1 MIPQEII
8 RKKRE
13 GHSLTEEEIKF
24 FVNGLTDKSFSDI
37 QIAAMSMAIF
47 LNDMSSEETV
57 WMTHAMKN
65 SGDTLGWEKI
75 VDSDLVCDKHSTGG
89 VGDKTSLLLAPI
101 LAACDLF
108 VPMISGRGL
117 GHTGG
122 TLDKFDAI
130 PGYNT
135 QPDIETFKK
144 VVREVGCAIIG
155 QTSNLAPADK
165 KLYSIRDVVGTV
177 ESLPLITS
185 SILSK
190 KIASG
195 VTSLVLDVKVGN
207 GSFNSTIQIAEK
219 LAKSLVNVAKGAD
232 LKCEA
237 LITDMNQ
244 VLGKSAGHSLEVI
257 ECIEYL
263 TTTKRDKRLE
273 IITNDLASSL
283 LMMIKN
289 ISKEEA
295 LKKINSVLD
304 NGLAAEKFEKMV
316 HALGGSNSFLSSY
329 EKQLAGNSYSEE
341 IFLNKSGWI
350 KEIDTRKLGL
360 TLIQLGGGRKKV
372 DDKINY
378 QVGYNNIL
386 GIGEYVEEKK
396 PVLKVFADTEDSFK
410 QIKDQIINCFVLTD
424 QEVKKPKNIYQVIN

>member
-8 RKKRE
+8 RKKRD
-13 GHSLTEEEIKF
+13 GISLSEAEIKL
-24 FVNGLTDKSFSDI
+24 FVSGLNDKSFSDE
-37 QIAAMSMAIF
+37 QIAAMSMAIL
-47 LNDMSSEETV
+47 LNGMTEEETV
-57 WMTHAMKN
+57 WLTHAMKN
-65 SGDTLGWEKI
+65 SGDTLEWEKI
-75 VDSDLVCDKHSTGG
+75 IDSDLVCDKHSTGG

-122 TLDKFDAI
+122 TLDKFDSI

-144 VVREVGCAIIG
+144 VVKEVGCAIIG

-195 VTSLVLDVKVGN
+195 IKSLVLDVKVGN
-207 GSFNSTIQIAEK
+207 GSFNTTMQIAED
-219 LAKSLVNVAKGAD
+219 LARSLVNVAKGAK
-232 LKCEA
+232 LQCEA
-237 LITDMNQ
+237 HITDMNQ

-263 TTTKRDKRLE
+263 TSKKRDQRLE
-273 IITNDLASSL
+273 IITNELASSL
-283 LMMIKN
+283 LMMIKK

-295 LKKINSVLD
+295 LEQINLVLD
-304 NGLAAEKFEKMV
+304 NGAAAEKLEKMI
-316 HALGGSNSFLSSY
+316 HALGGSASFLSTY
-329 EKQLAGNSYSEE
+329 NKELGGELHSED
-341 IFLNKSGWI
+341 ILSNKSGWI
-350 KEIDTRKLGL
+350 KEVNTRKLGL
-360 TLIQLGGGRKKV
+360 LLIELGGGRKQIN
-372 DDKINY
+372 DKINY
-378 QVGYNNIL
+378 YVGYNNIL
-386 GIGEYVEEKK
+386 GVGEYVEEKQPIIK
-396 PVLKVFADTEDSFK
+396 IFYNNKDSFK
-410 QIKDQIINCFVLTD
+410 IFKSQISDCFILAD
-424 QEVKKPKNIYQVIN
+424 KEIKYSKKIYKVIK

>member
-65 SGDTLGWEKI
+65 SGDTLEWEKI

-144 VVREVGCAIIG
+144 VVKEVGCAIIG

-273 IITNDLASSL
+273 IITNDFIQVKGWKAIGNKLENKLRMSGFQLNEIENYNSL
-283 LMMIKN
+283 FGRSVEGISRTLSRVYIKKFFRN
-289 ISKEEA
+289 IDA
-295 LKKINSVLD
+295 NKKNTPFEFEDNNSRR
-304 NGLAAEKFEKMV
+304 
-316 HALGGSNSFLSSY
+316 
-329 EKQLAGNSYSEE
+329 
-341 IFLNKSGWI
+341 W
-350 KEIDTRKLGL
+350 
-360 TLIQLGGGRKKV
+360 GGGLES
-372 DDKINY
+372 I
-378 QVGYNNIL
+378 
-386 GIGEYVEEKK
+386 
-396 PVLKVFADTEDSFK
+396 
-410 QIKDQIINCFVLTD
+410 
-424 QEVKKPKNIYQVIN
+424 

>member
-24 FVNGLTDKSFSDI
+24 FVNGLIDKSFSDI

-65 SGDTLGWEKI
+65 SGDTLEWEKI

-155 QTSNLAPADK
+155 QTANLAPADK

-195 VTSLVLDVKVGN
+195 ISSLVLDVKVGN

-273 IITNDLASSL
+273 TITNDLASSL

-329 EKQLAGNSYSEE
+329 GKLLASNSYSEE
-341 IFLNKSGWI
+341 IFLNESGWI
-350 KEIDTRKLGL
+350 KEIDTRNLGL

-410 QIKDQIINCFVLTD
+410 QIKDQIINSFVLTD

>member
-1 MIPQEII
+1 M
-8 RKKRE
+8 
-13 GHSLTEEEIKF
+13 
-24 FVNGLTDKSFSDI
+24 
-37 QIAAMSMAIF
+37 
-47 LNDMSSEETV
+47 
-57 WMTHAMKN
+57 
-65 SGDTLGWEKI
+65 
-75 VDSDLVCDKHSTGG
+75 C
-89 VGDKTSLLLAPI
+89 
-101 LAACDLF
+101 
-108 VPMISGRGL
+108 
-117 GHTGG
+117 
-122 TLDKFDAI
+122 
-130 PGYNT
+130 
-135 QPDIETFKK
+135 
-144 VVREVGCAIIG
+144 
-155 QTSNLAPADK
+155 
-165 KLYSIRDVVGTV
+165 IRD
-177 ESLPLITS
+177 S
-185 SILSK
+185 
-190 KIASG
+190 
-195 VTSLVLDVKVGN
+195 
-207 GSFNSTIQIAEK
+207 
-219 LAKSLVNVAKGAD
+219 
-232 LKCEA
+232 
-237 LITDMNQ
+237 
-244 VLGKSAGHSLEVI
+244 

-410 QIKDQIINCFVLTD
+410 QIKDQIINSFVLTN